1 MESPLCPPD
10 DPGFRLIET
19 LGWHPDEGPLRAALH
34 LARMARSATALG
46 MPLDQIEARRLLD
59 QITGPA
65 PLRCRLTLT
74 TRGALTL
81 ETAPLAAAAPLWRV
95 AIHPERLD
103 ADDPWLRHKTTRRAL
118 YDRARAELPAGSDE
132 WLFLNRTGQ
141 VCEGTITNIFAD
153 LGDSLLTP
161 PLASGLLPGIL
172 RAELLASDR
181 AREAVLRPEDL
192 RNARRLYCGNSLR
205 GLIPATLVAMA

>member
-1 MESPLCPPD
+1 MEGPLCPPD

-19 LGWHPDEGPLRAALH
+19 LGWHPDEGARRAALH
-34 LARMARSATALG
+34 LARMARSAAALG
-46 MPLDQIEARRLLD
+46 MPLDQTEAQRLLD

-65 PLRCRLTLT
+65 PLRCRLTLG

-81 ETAPLAAAAPLWRV
+81 ETAPLAASPPLWCV
-95 AIHPERLD
+95 AVHPERLD

-118 YDRARAELPAGSDE
+118 YDRARAELPTGIDE
-132 WLFLNRTGQ
+132 WLFLNRAGQ

-153 LGDSLLTP
+153 LGDGLLTP

-172 RAELLASDR
+172 RAELLAGGQ
-181 AREAVLRPEDL
+181 AREASLTPQDL
-192 RNARRLYCGNSLR
+192 HKAHAIYCGNALR
-205 GLIPATLVAMA
+205 GLIPATLVAMV

>member
-19 LGWHPDEGPLRAALH
+19 LGWYPGAGPRRAALH
-34 LARMARSATALG
+34 LARMAQSATALG
-46 MPLDQIEARRLLD
+46 MPFDQTRAQHLLD

-65 PLRCRLTLT
+65 PLRCRLTLDPK
-74 TRGALTL
+74 GVLALA
-81 ETAPLAAAAPLWRV
+81 TAPLAANLPHWRV
-95 AIHPERLD
+95 VIHPERLD

-132 WLFLNRTGQ
+132 WLFLNRNGQ
-141 VCEGTITNIFAD
+141 VCEGTITNVFMASD
-153 LGDSLLTP
+153 DGLLTP

-172 RAELLASDR
+172 RAELLAIGR
-181 AREAVLRPEDL
+181 AREVALHPNDL
-192 RNARRLYCGNSLR
+192 RNAQTLYCGNSLR
-205 GLIPATLVAMA
+205 GLIPATFAPDA

>member
-19 LGWHPDEGPLRAALH
+19 LGWHPDEGPRRAALH

-46 MPLDQIEARRLLD
+46 VPFDQTRAQHLLE
-59 QITGPA
+59 QIRGLA
-65 PLRCRLTLT
+65 PLRCRLTLDPK
-74 TRGALTL
+74 GVLAL

-103 ADDPWLRHKTTRRAL
+103 SDDPWLRHKTTRRAL
-118 YDRARAELPAGSDE
+118 YDRARAGLPAGSDE
-132 WLFLNRTGQ
+132 WLFLNRAGQ
-141 VCEGTITNIFAD
+141 VCEGTITNVFMASD
-153 LGDSLLTP
+153 DGLLTP

-172 RAELLASDR
+172 RAELLAIGR
-181 AREAVLRPEDL
+181 AREVALHPNDL
-192 RNARRLYCGNSLR
+192 RNAQTLYCGNSLR
-205 GLIPATLVAMA
+205 GLIPATFAPDA